1 MNVLLLTI
9 SEGKVPLGRTQTELR
24 QTFSQKPGVFVG
36 WDEHLLK
43 KVKNENLELRAD
55 HEHQT
60 Q

>member
-24 QTFSQKPGVFVG
+24 QTFSQKPGAFVG

-43 KVKNENLELRAD
+43 KVKNENLEFK
-55 HEHQT
+55 
-60 Q
+60 

>member
-55 HEHQT
+55 H
-60 Q
+60 